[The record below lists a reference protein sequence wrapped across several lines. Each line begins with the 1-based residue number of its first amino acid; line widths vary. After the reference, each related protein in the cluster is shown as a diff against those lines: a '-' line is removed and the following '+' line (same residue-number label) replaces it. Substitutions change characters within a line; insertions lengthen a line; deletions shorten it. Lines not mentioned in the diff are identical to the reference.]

1 MGTIKD
7 VIICVL
13 LCFVLLG
20 CGNRTQKKAAQTPP
34 PKYALREMLDSCLK
48 SQPMANNNDV
58 TRSILADT
66 LKSKFQKFRGHR
78 LTCIE
83 DLPFQYE
90 MCLEYPRMFE
100 TFESEIDKNA
110 GKYVVKFGFG
120 GVYSK
125 CELSDKYETTFQ
137 VFAIMEKEK
146 VAMLI
151 DDSLYHIKGIFRDF
165 ANNTQETG
173 FRLPSGKC
181 LVDYPSVG
189 VSAFD
194 NKPYI
199 DLGTLVVDSLSFT
212 KINQE

>member
-1 MGTIKD
+1 MGTIKN

-58 TRSILADT
+58 TRSIFADT
-66 LKSKFQKFRGHR
+66 LKSKIQLYKGRA
-78 LTCIE
+78 LPYIE
-83 DLPFQYE
+83 DVPMQYE
-90 MCLEYPRMFE
+90 MCLHYP
-100 TFESEIDKNA
+100 N
-110 GKYVVKFGFG
+110 GQYVVKFGFG
-120 GVYSK
+120 ENTSK
-125 CELSDKYETTFQ
+125 CKLSNDYKTTFQ
-137 VFAIMEKEK
+137 VFAIMGKEK
-146 VAMLI
+146 VAMLV
-151 DDSLYHIKGIFRDF
+151 DGSLYYIKGIFRDF
-165 ANNTQETG
+165 ANNSSETG
-173 FRLPSGKC
+173 FSLPSGKYI
-181 LVDYPSVG
+181 VDYPNIISI
-189 VSAFD
+189 D

>member
-1 MGTIKD
+1 MGTIKN

-58 TRSILADT
+58 TRSIFADT
-66 LKSKFQKFRGHR
+66 LKSKIQLYKGRA
-78 LTCIE
+78 LPYIE
-83 DLPFQYE
+83 DVPMQYE
-90 MCLEYPRMFE
+90 MCLLYP
-100 TFESEIDKNA
+100 N
-110 GKYVVKFGFG
+110 GQYVVKFGFG
-120 GVYSK
+120 ENTSK
-125 CELSDKYETTFQ
+125 CKLSNDYKTTFQ
-137 VFAIMEKEK
+137 VFAIMDKEK
-146 VAMLI
+146 VAMLV
-151 DDSLYHIKGIFRDF
+151 DGSLYYIKGIFRDF
-165 ANNTQETG
+165 ANNSSETG
-173 FRLPSGKC
+173 FSLPSGKYI
-181 LVDYPSVG
+181 VDYPNIISI
-189 VSAFD
+189 D

>member
-1 MGTIKD
+1 MGTIKN

-58 TRSILADT
+58 TRSIFADT
-66 LKSKFQKFRGHR
+66 LKSKIQLYKGRA
-78 LTCIE
+78 LPYIE
-83 DLPFQYE
+83 DVPMQYE
-90 MCLEYPRMFE
+90 MCLPYP
-100 TFESEIDKNA
+100 N

-120 GVYSK
+120 ENTSK
-125 CELSDKYETTFQ
+125 CKLSNDYKTTFQ
-137 VFAIMEKEK
+137 VFAIMDKEK
-146 VAMLI
+146 VAMLV
-151 DDSLYHIKGIFRDF
+151 DGSLYYIKGIFRDF
-165 ANNTQETG
+165 ANNSSETG
-173 FRLPSGKC
+173 FSLPSGKYI
-181 LVDYPSVG
+181 VDYPNIISI
-189 VSAFD
+189 D

>member
-1 MGTIKD
+1 MGTIKN

-58 TRSILADT
+58 TRSIFADT
-66 LKSKFQKFRGHR
+66 LKSKIQLYKGRA
-78 LTCIE
+78 LPYIE
-83 DLPFQYE
+83 DVPMQYE
-90 MCLEYPRMFE
+90 MCLPYP
-100 TFESEIDKNA
+100 N
-110 GKYVVKFGFG
+110 GQYVVKFGFG
-120 GVYSK
+120 ENTSK
-125 CELSDKYETTFQ
+125 CKLSNDYKTTFQ
-137 VFAIMEKEK
+137 VFAIMDKEK
-146 VAMLI
+146 VAMLV
-151 DDSLYHIKGIFRDF
+151 DGSLYYIKGIFRDF
-165 ANNTQETG
+165 ANNSSETG
-173 FRLPSGKC
+173 FSLPSGKYI
-181 LVDYPSVG
+181 VDYPNIINI
-189 VSAFD
+189 D

>member
-58 TRSILADT
+58 TRSIFADT
-66 LKSKFQKFRGHR
+66 LKSKIQLYKGRE
-78 LTCIE
+78 LPYIE
-83 DLPFQYE
+83 DVPMQYE
-90 MCLEYPRMFE
+90 MCLPYP
-100 TFESEIDKNA
+100 N
-110 GKYVVKFGFG
+110 GQYVVKFGFG
-120 GVYSK
+120 ENTSK
-125 CELSDKYETTFQ
+125 CKLSNDYKTTFQ
-137 VFAIMEKEK
+137 VFAIMDKEK
-146 VAMLI
+146 VAMLV
-151 DDSLYHIKGIFRDF
+151 DGSLYYIKGIFRDF
-165 ANNTQETG
+165 ANNSSETG
-173 FRLPSGKC
+173 FSLPSGKYI
-181 LVDYPSVG
+181 VDYPNIISI
-189 VSAFD
+189 D

>member
-1 MGTIKD
+1 MGTIKN

-58 TRSILADT
+58 TRSIFADT
-66 LKSKFQKFRGHR
+66 LKSKIQLYKGCA
-78 LTCIE
+78 LPYIE
-83 DLPFQYE
+83 DVPMQYE
-90 MCLEYPRMFE
+90 MCLPYP
-100 TFESEIDKNA
+100 N
-110 GKYVVKFGFG
+110 GQYVVKFGFG
-120 GVYSK
+120 ENTSK
-125 CELSDKYETTFQ
+125 CKLSNDYKTTFQ
-137 VFAIMEKEK
+137 VFAIMDKEK
-146 VAMLI
+146 VAMLV
-151 DDSLYHIKGIFRDF
+151 DGSLYYIKGIFRDF
-165 ANNTQETG
+165 ANNSSETG
-173 FRLPSGKC
+173 FSLPSGKYI
-181 LVDYPSVG
+181 VDYPNIISI
-189 VSAFD
+189 D

>member
-1 MGTIKD
+1 MGTIKN

-58 TRSILADT
+58 TRSIFADT
-66 LKSKFQKFRGHR
+66 LKSKIQLYKGRA
-78 LTCIE
+78 LPYIE
-83 DLPFQYE
+83 DVPMQYE
-90 MCLEYPRMFE
+90 MCLPYP
-100 TFESEIDKNA
+100 NGQYA
-110 GKYVVKFGFG
+110 VKFGFG
-120 GVYSK
+120 ENTSK
-125 CELSDKYETTFQ
+125 CKLSNDYKTTFQ
-137 VFAIMEKEK
+137 VFAIMDKEK
-146 VAMLI
+146 VAMLV
-151 DDSLYHIKGIFRDF
+151 DGSLYYIKGIFRDF
-165 ANNTQETG
+165 ANNSSETG
-173 FRLPSGKC
+173 FSLPSGKYI
-181 LVDYPSVG
+181 VDYPNIISI
-189 VSAFD
+189 D